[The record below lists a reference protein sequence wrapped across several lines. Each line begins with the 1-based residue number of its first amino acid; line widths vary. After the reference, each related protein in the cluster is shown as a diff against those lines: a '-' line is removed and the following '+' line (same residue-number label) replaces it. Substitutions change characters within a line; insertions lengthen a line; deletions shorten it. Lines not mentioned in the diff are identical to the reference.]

1 MKKLFYRLI
10 MTIVHC
16 GFAFIIMAT
25 LFNIDMKLAA
35 VLALPVGVL
44 CSVIDRFEEK
54 KRGL

>member
-1 MKKLFYRLI
+1 MKKIFYRLL
-10 MTIVHC
+10 MLVVHC

-35 VLALPVGVL
+35 VIALPVGVL
-44 CSVIDRFEEK
+44 CSVIDWFEEK